1 MTTELDYTVLPVSA
15 LKKQN
20 GVVFDTLKAGK
31 TVYVA
36 NRGRVVAAFRPARF
50 VPEAFAASAT
60 SPYVH
65 PPIVNA
71 RVLGHGSVSQAIADA
86 SVGLVSI
93 VEKDSLIY
101 GILTPATTPEPAQTP
116 DMDALGEKAEI
127 MRQWRED
134 HPNAT
139 IDEVMEHS
147 RSLDEVAM
155 AEKEPEREWPLIEAA
170 AFTKLDDAAAIDE
183 LQHWKDNGSHLEDT
197 VKKIITAFTRRPR
210 GGAIRSGVRVPT
222 GWPSARIGAKEIS
235 VATPRF
241 RLRARETIL
250 SGEMDQAAGR
260 IVGARTKYLDV
271 LTSDDQQAEVGAAF
285 ALGNLARAAGNRN
298 EAAVWYSMAFQA
310 NAAPKR

>member
-1 MTTELDYTVLPVSA
+1 MATELDYTVLPVSA

-36 NRGRVVAAFRPARF
+36 NRGRVVAAFRPASF

-60 SPYVH
+60 SPYVDT
-65 PPIVNA
+65 PTVNA

-93 VEKDSLIY
+93 VEKDSRIY
-101 GILTPATTPEPAQTP
+101 GILTPATTPEPPQTP

-147 RSLDEVAM
+147 RSLDEAAVA
-155 AEKEPEREWPLIEAA
+155 ENEPGREWPLTGAA
-170 AFTKLDDAAAIDE
+170 AFTQLDDAAAIDE
-183 LQHWKDNGSHLEDT
+183 LQHWKDNGSHIEDT
-197 VKKIITAFTRRPR
+197 VKKIIVEFTTRPR
-210 GGAIRSGVRVPT
+210 GGAIRGVRVST
-222 GWPSARIGAKEIS
+222 SRSSARVGAKKIAA
-235 VATPRF
+235 ATPRF
-241 RLRARETIL
+241 RLRSREAIL

-260 IVGARTKYLDV
+260 VVRARKKYLEA
-271 LTSDDQQAEVGAAF
+271 LTSDQQAEVGAAF
-285 ALGNLARAAGNRN
+285 ALANLARAAGNRN
-298 EAAVWYSMAFQA
+298 EAAVWYTMAFQA
-310 NAAPKR
+310 NAARQR